1 MLVNKCLLCIF
12 QISTYVIYKT
22 VSLVQRGVALKMN
35 QFYLCEY
42 RREKYSNGENIPI
55 FRGCIHACV
64 TVILILSLFSMGIVV
79 LYGVVPF
86 CYWKMLFLLSGKLAS
101 YYSSAI
107 YHLHPQLNVD
117 DESRLLKNDLLMI
130 VVSIW
135 ASSSVFI
142 DSNLQW
148 IFLFVIMVV
157 VVFVSSKL
165 IALEFENTN
174 SDWHFIRLLL
184 YFSYFIFNILVVGDS
199 YGFTLLWYA
208 GSLLYIASFCI
219 CPHVSRTF
227 APVLWHKVDRNGWHE
242 DFHFILLTADLT
254 YLIMASQYA
263 ISCS

>member
-1 MLVNKCLLCIF
+1 
-12 QISTYVIYKT
+12 
-22 VSLVQRGVALKMN
+22 
-35 QFYLCEY
+35 
-42 RREKYSNGENIPI
+42 
-55 FRGCIHACV
+55 
-64 TVILILSLFSMGIVV
+64 
-79 LYGVVPF
+79 
-86 CYWKMLFLLSGKLAS
+86 
-101 YYSSAI
+101 
-107 YHLHPQLNVD
+107 
-117 DESRLLKNDLLMI
+117 
-130 VVSIW
+130 
-135 ASSSVFI
+135 
-142 DSNLQW
+142 
-148 IFLFVIMVV
+148 MVV

-174 SDWHFIRLLL
+174 SDWHIIRLLL

-242 DFHFILLTADLT
+242 DFHSILLTADLT

>member
-55 FRGCIHACV
+55 FRGCLHACV
-64 TVILILSLFSMGIVV
+64 TIILILSLFSMGIVV
-79 LYGVVPF
+79 LYGVVPC

-157 VVFVSSKL
+157 VVFVSSRL
-165 IALEFENTN
+165 IVLEFENTN